1 MITANQTVNSNGGRI
16 SPERQESE
24 EGPEYQHPHTLDE
37 VQRRAVRIHRR
48 HGGVYGGYT
57 LEEWLE
63 AEHELDHEDQPVPDK
78 KDRVH

>member
-1 MITANQTVNSNGGRI
+1 MNAANQTVNSNGEQN
-16 SPERQESE
+16 PPTHQESE
-24 EGPEYQHPHTLDE
+24 ESPEYQHPHTLNE
-37 VQRRAVRIHRR
+37 IQRRAVKIHRR

-63 AEHELDHEDQPVPDK
+63 AEHELEHEDSPSPDK